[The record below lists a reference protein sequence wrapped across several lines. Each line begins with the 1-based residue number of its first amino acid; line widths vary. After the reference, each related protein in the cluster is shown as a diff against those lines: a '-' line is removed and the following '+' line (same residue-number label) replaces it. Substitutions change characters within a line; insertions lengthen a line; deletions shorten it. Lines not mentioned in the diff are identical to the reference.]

1 LEVEYEMSEAFPRIY
16 LARHGETAWTI
27 SGQHTG
33 RADIPLTDQGE
44 RNARSLGARLKGLSF
59 VKVFTSPLQRAKRTC
74 ELAGF
79 GTVAIIDPDLVEWN
93 YGQYEGRRTVEIRQE
108 RPNWNLFRDG
118 CPAGEILDDISARA
132 DRVIGRLRASA
143 GDVLIFSHQ
152 DFLRTLAV
160 RWVGL
165 PASKAQHFVL
175 TTASLSILGYDH
187 GLDQPVIRLWNDD
200 QHLTGDDTPA
210 R

>member
-1 LEVEYEMSEAFPRIY
+1 MKMSEALPSLY
-16 LARHGETAWTI
+16 LARHGDTAWSK

-59 VKVFTSPLQRAKRTC
+59 VKVLTSPLQRAKRTS

-79 GTVAIIDPDLVEWN
+79 GPVATIDPDLMEWN
-93 YGQYEGRRTVEIRQE
+93 YGQYEGKRTDEIRQE

-118 CPAGEILDDISARA
+118 CPAGETLTDVSTRA
-132 DRVIGRLRASA
+132 DRVIGRIQGCA
-143 GDVLIFSHQ
+143 GDVLLFAHR
-152 DFLRTLAV
+152 DFLRILAV
-160 RWVGL
+160 RWVKL
-165 PASKAQHFVL
+165 PAIEAQHFLL

-200 QHLTGDDTPA
+200 RHLAGDDTTA

>member
-1 LEVEYEMSEAFPRIY
+1 MREAFPKLY
-16 LARHGETAWTI
+16 LARHGETAWSI

-44 RNARSLGARLKGLSF
+44 RNARSLGARLKGLRF
-59 VKVFTSPLQRAKRTC
+59 VKVLTSPLQRAKRTS

-79 GTVAIIDPDLVEWN
+79 GTVATIDPDLMEWN
-93 YGQYEGRRTVEIRQE
+93 YGRYEGKRTVEIRQE
-108 RPNWNLFRDG
+108 RPDWNLFRDG
-118 CPAGEILDDISARA
+118 CPAGETLDAVSARA
-132 DRVIGRLRASA
+132 DRVIGRIRACA
-143 GDVLIFSHQ
+143 GDVLLFAHQ
-152 DFLRTLAV
+152 DFLRVLAV

-165 PASKAQHFVL
+165 PAIEAQHFLL

-187 GLDQPVIRLWNDD
+187 GLDQPVISLWNDD
-200 QHLTGDDTPA
+200 RHLAGDDTPA